1 MDKNNLMVK
10 EKVERKNISKEDFK
24 KKIIELA
31 KTGLTS
37 EKIGEKLRREGIH
50 SKDHEIKIS
59 KVLKEENM
67 YIIPEIKNVNKISEH
82 YKKNKQDKRAK
93 RETNRIYSR
102 LRKLK
107 IYHKIETR

>member
-1 MDKNNLMVK
+1 MVK

-67 YIIPEIKNVNKISEH
+67 YIIPEIKNVKEKLNKISEH